1 MAELAFQFFFIAFI
15 ALAILTLVAVLL
27 LTGQR
32 GSDVK
37 GGGLILIGPIPIVL
51 GGSGAKALLAVVA
64 VLLLFIAL
72 LAGWWVA

>member
-1 MAELAFQFFFIAFI
+1 MAELAFQFFIAFI
-15 ALAILTLVAVLL
+15 ALALLMLVAVLL
-27 LTGQR
+27 LAGQR

-51 GGSGAKALLAVVA
+51 GGSGAKALLAVAV

-72 LAGWWVA
+72 LAGWWLA